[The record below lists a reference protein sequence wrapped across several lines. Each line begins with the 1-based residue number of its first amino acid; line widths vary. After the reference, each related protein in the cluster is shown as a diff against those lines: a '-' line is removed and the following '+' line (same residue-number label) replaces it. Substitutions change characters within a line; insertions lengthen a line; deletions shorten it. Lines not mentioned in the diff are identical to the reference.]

1 MQILDI
7 NGKKWMIGVEWEI
20 LPGDSTIK
28 SESKEVAEKTNSK
41 YGLVLDYDSTYAIG
55 LTKKVFK
62 EPSLALY
69 LALANQNMRDSGGG
83 GDYPDWIA
91 LEEAGEDKYWMAVIK
106 SGIPAPQFDAVL
118 SITEVKDRITEL
130 LINDTYTVYT
140 SANEII
146 TIFDGIKHI
155 EKRSVNDLTSDV
167 KTKIK
172 FQKLLGIP
180 IIAMQLGGA
189 LVVIVALA
197 FGGLQFIEGKNAQ
210 EKVNNLAQKQERE
223 RKAKQDKFNSD
234 MKSYH
239 EKKKVIEEEQY
250 DRLVSDLSGNTSK
263 ILTAFHNNVGSSS
276 IGTHGWSLT
285 TIDCY
290 YDSNPENNT
299 PPVAPAPSTPPTPVD
314 ITKPTD
320 KPTESIAEVVP
331 KLACDYLYK
340 RNNLSTTRMLLEDFP
355 NAQLNG
361 DNAIVTKQVQIDPI
375 YVKKADRSILGT
387 LSLAKDWGFNV
398 QSQLQLLTIASIN
411 HDIKSSA
418 EMTYK
423 IPGKPLSVAE
433 EASGRRPNAE
443 ETIKLGVGKGD
454 LTISSKNFDWIKEL
468 ADNVDFSGTGIKK
481 VVFTMENNGGIAWVA
496 HFNYYIK
503 SQEGSIGA
511 SSSGAT
517 NEEPKVVENIGK
529 K

>member
-55 LTKKVFK
+55 LTKKEFK

-69 LALANQNMRDSGGG
+69 LALANQNMRENGGG

-91 LEEAGEDKYWMAVIK
+91 LEEAGEDKYWMGVIK

-146 TIFDGIKHI
+146 SIFDGIKHI
-155 EKRSVNDLTSDV
+155 EKRSVNDLTSDI

-180 IIAMQLGGA
+180 TPVIYGGVIFVA
-189 LVVIVALA
+189 ICIVAY
-197 FGGLQFIEGKNAQ
+197 GSLQFIDGRNAA
-210 EKVNNLAQKQERE
+210 EKVQNLAQKQERE
-223 RKAKQDKFNSD
+223 KKAKQDKFNSD
-234 MKSYH
+234 MKIYH
-239 EKKKVIEEEQY
+239 EKKKNIEEEQY
-250 DRLVSDLSGNTSK
+250 EKLVQDLSGNPSK
-263 ILTAFHNNVGSSS
+263 ILKAFYDNVGNSSV
-276 IGTHGWSLT
+276 GTHGWSLT

-290 YDSNPENNT
+290 YDVIPEDNT
-299 PPVAPAPSTPPTPVD
+299 PPVAPIAPASAPVD
-314 ITKPTD
+314 ITQPANKAN
-320 KPTESIAEVVP
+320 EVIAEVVP

-355 NAQLNG
+355 NAKLNG
-361 DNAIVTKQVQIDPI
+361 DNAIVTKQVEIDPT
-375 YVKKADRSILGT
+375 YVKKADRSILET

-398 QSQLQLLTIASIN
+398 QSQLQLLTIASIS

-423 IPGKPLSVAE
+423 IPGKPLNLAE

-443 ETIKLGVGKGD
+443 ETIKLGVGKGE
-454 LTISSKNFDWIKEL
+454 LSISSKNFDWIKEL

-503 SQEGSIGA
+503 TKDGNIGA
-511 SSSGAT
+511 SSSAT
-517 NEEPKVVENIGK
+517 SVVEDTKSIGNPVK